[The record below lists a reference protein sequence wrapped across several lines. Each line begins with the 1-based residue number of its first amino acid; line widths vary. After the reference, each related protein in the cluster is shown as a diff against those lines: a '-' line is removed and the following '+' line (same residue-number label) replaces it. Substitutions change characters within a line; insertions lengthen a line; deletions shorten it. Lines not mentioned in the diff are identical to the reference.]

1 MKKILCIIIIGSFLF
16 GCNSSDTND
25 TKTSFDSSLS
35 KNAVTT
41 TVPNAVTDSS
51 VQVQNVTPVVP
62 TTTTVPAPTTAPA
75 PQINTTSS
83 NTAGLNPAHGQPGH
97 RCDIAVGAPLNSPAS
112 KPTAI
117 STTTNNTQPVV
128 TATTPAPVKTAPG
141 MNPPHGQPGHR
152 CDISVGA
159 PLNSAPVKP
168 ATATKPAAAGSVA
181 TDAMSAEA
189 VKKDSSSKN

>member
-1 MKKILCIIIIGSFLF
+1 MKKIFFTTVIGSFLF
-16 GCNSSDTND
+16 ACNSSDTND
-25 TKTSFDSSLS
+25 SNTSFDSSLS
-35 KNAVTT
+35 KSAVTT
-41 TVPNAVTDSS
+41 TVPNPVTDSS
-51 VQVQNVTPVVP
+51 VQVQNVTPIVSTA
-62 TTTTVPAPTTAPA
+62 TTTTPT

-83 NTAGLNPAHGQPGH
+83 NTAGLNPVHGQPGH
-97 RCDIAVGAPLNSPAS
+97 RCDIAVGAPLNSPPA